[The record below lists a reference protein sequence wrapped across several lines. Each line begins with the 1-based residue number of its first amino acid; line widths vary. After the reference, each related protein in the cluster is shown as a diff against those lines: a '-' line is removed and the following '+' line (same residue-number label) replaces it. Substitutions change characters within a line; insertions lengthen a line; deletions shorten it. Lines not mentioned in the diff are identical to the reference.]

1 MFGQT
6 FLCSTKN
13 IVIHN
18 LSLHIGMRVNM
29 FPNKK
34 GNLIYEKLDKIVSK
48 FLKGKIVNEM

>member
-1 MFGQT
+1 
-6 FLCSTKN
+6 
-13 IVIHN
+13 
-18 LSLHIGMRVNM
+18 MRVNM